1 MTSCRGIRG
10 ATTVE
15 ENTTE
20 SILRETRR
28 LLALMIKLNGI
39 EPGDVA
45 SAVFSTTRDLNAE
58 YPAVAARQL
67 GWLNVAILCTHE
79 MNVPDG
85 LPHCVR
91 ILLHWNTE
99 KPSDE
104 IVHVYIKGAK
114 DLRPDQ
120 SNLPPVDYKVLEAW
134 IEEQLS
140 TWKNLQENLS

>member
-1 MTSCRGIRG
+1 
-10 ATTVE
+10 
-15 ENTTE
+15 
-20 SILRETRR
+20 
-28 LLALMIKLNGI
+28 MIKLNGI